1 MSALDLDVLCI
12 GNAIVDVFSE
22 VTDEFLAQ
30 NGLMKGAMTLIDA
43 ERAEFLYGRMG
54 PGVER
59 SGGSV
64 ANSAAGVGA
73 LGGKAGYIGK
83 VAKDQLGDIF
93 AHDVRSLGIEFTT
106 ARLVGEAPTARSLI
120 FITPDAERTMQTYLG
135 ACTELVPEDV
145 PEALVARA
153 KLTYLEGYL
162 WDKPN
167 AKAAVRRAADLA
179 RAHGRQVAL
188 SLSDAFCVERHR
200 DEFKRLIAETVTVLI
215 GNESE
220 IKSMAQTDDLT
231 EALALV
237 RPMADVVAVTRSAEA
252 TLVLTGDVTHE
263 VPVPPVAKLVD
274 TTGAG
279 DMFAAGFLWAH
290 TAGLPLPTCARIGQ
304 VAAGEV
310 IGHVGAR
317 PDADLKTLVAPFLP

>member
-1 MSALDLDVLCI
+1 MSAQELDVLCI

-22 VTDEFLAQ
+22 TTDAFLAE
-30 NGLMKGAMTLIDA
+30 NDLVKGAMTLIDA
-43 ERAEFLYGRMG
+43 ERAETLYGRMG

-64 ANSAAGVGA
+64 ANSAAGVGS

-93 AHDVRSLGIEFTT
+93 AHDVRSLGIVFDTP
-106 ARLVGEAPTARSLI
+106 RLVGAAPTARSLI

-135 ACTELVPEDV
+135 ACTELMASDVPED
-145 PEALVARA
+145 LVASA

-200 DEFKRLIAETVTVLI
+200 DEFKHLISETVTVLI
-215 GNESE
+215 GNEAE
-220 IKSMAQTDDLT
+220 ITAMAQTGDLQA
-231 EALALV
+231 ALAAV
-237 RPMADVVAVTRSAEA
+237 RPMADVVAVTRSAEP
-252 TLVLTGDVTHE
+252 TLVLTASETFE
-263 VPVPPVAKLVD
+263 VPVPPVAQLVD

-290 TAGLPLPTCARIGQ
+290 TQGLPLTVCARIGQ

-310 IGHVGAR
+310 ITHVGAR
-317 PDADLKTLVAPFLP
+317 PDVSLKTLAAPYLA